1 MKQESKRWLSRALI
15 VAALLGVGVLVWQV
29 SRPTGL
35 GEGFASGNGRIEATE
50 VDVAAKLPGR
60 VAEIK
65 VDEGDFVK
73 AGEIVA
79 RMDTQVLEAQLAQAQ
94 AQVRQAENAKLTATS
109 LVAQRESEKSTAQ
122 AVVAQRQAEL
132 TAAQKRFTRTEALVK
147 RNALPQQQLDDD
159 RATLQSAQAAL
170 SAARSQVISAQAAI
184 EAGRSQVIEAQSAI
198 EAAKASVA
206 RLQAD
211 IDDSLLKAPRNG
223 RVQYRVAQPGEVL
236 PAGGKLLNM
245 VDLADVYMT
254 FFLPSMQAGRVGLGQ
269 EVRLV
274 IDAVPDYVI
283 PAKVSYVASVA
294 QFTPKTVETANER
307 EKLMFRVKA
316 RLDPALL
323 EKYIT
328 PQDTVLDVGC
338 GSGILAIT
346 AALLG
351 ANKIIGCDIDEVA
364 VKVAGENAA
373 LNGVQDRIAF
383 HQGDLTSQ
391 VEGSFQIICANIV
404 ADVIIR
410 LSEDAGRYLAKDGIF
425 ITSGII
431 DTREQDVLNA
441 LEQNGFQ
448 VIERRTSGG
457 WVALACKAKV
467 Q

>member
-1 MKQESKRWLSRALI
+1 MKGNSKRWLFRGGVLAACAV
-15 VAALLGVGVLVWQV
+15 VAALAWQTLK
-29 SRPTGL
+29 PNGL

-50 VDVAAKLPGR
+50 VDVATKLPGR

-73 AGEIVA
+73 TGEVVA

-94 AQVRQAENAKLTATS
+94 AEVRRAQNAKLTAESVVT
-109 LVAQRESEKSTAQ
+109 QRNSEKSTAE

-132 TAAQKRFTRTEALVK
+132 TAAQKRFTRTEQLVK

-159 RATLQSAQAAL
+159 RAVLQSAQAAL

-198 EAAKASVA
+198 EAATASVA

-211 IDDSLLKAPRNG
+211 IDDSLLRAPRDG

-236 PAGGKLLNM
+236 AAGGKLLNM
-245 VDLADVYMT
+245 VDLTDVYMT
-254 FFLPSMQAGRVGLGQ
+254 FFLPSAQAGRVELGQ
-269 EVRLV
+269 EVHLV
-274 IDAVPDYVI
+274 IDAVPQYVI

-328 PQDTVLDVGC
+328 YVKTGVPGMAYLRLDPEAQWPDNLQIKVPQ
-338 GSGILAIT
+338 
-346 AALLG
+346 
-351 ANKIIGCDIDEVA
+351 
-364 VKVAGENAA
+364 
-373 LNGVQDRIAF
+373 
-383 HQGDLTSQ
+383 
-391 VEGSFQIICANIV
+391 
-404 ADVIIR
+404 
-410 LSEDAGRYLAKDGIF
+410 
-425 ITSGII
+425 
-431 DTREQDVLNA
+431 
-441 LEQNGFQ
+441 
-448 VIERRTSGG
+448 
-457 WVALACKAKV
+457 
-467 Q
+467 